1 MKICSPSLQA
11 GPDSSTDD
19 PFRFQCAR
27 AQKHPQT
34 THCSFHGRGQ
44 KLQTGINNLAADL
57 RSAARKVEP
66 LNSPAPFA
74 VASTSIAGRTTAGF
88 PQPDVHPAD
97 GLAVLRVGPGN
108 PSTGH
113 PEVSIA
119 NLSGTSCHLQS
130 DIRINRTP
138 LAQEISIDP
147 GQAVLKSGRVGHQ
160 SPTQNCRGTRHISQR
175 SGQKTCRQGF
185 TRADRQAALGRCGN
199 DFAGSRP
206 RLTSGANTTR
216 LRLTSRTNRL
226 NATSSTHSLSLPV
239 SMPG

>member
-19 PFRFQCAR
+19 PFRFQHAHSENHR
-27 AQKHPQT
+27 KT
-34 THCSFHGRGQ
+34 TTGSFHGRGQ
-44 KLQTGINNLAADL
+44 KLQTGIDNLTADL
-57 RSAARKVEP
+57 RPAARKVEP

-74 VASTSIAGRTTAGF
+74 VASTSIAGRTATSA

-97 GLAVLRVGPGN
+97 GLAVLRVGPRN

-113 PEVSIA
+113 PEISPA

-147 GQAVLKSGRVGHQ
+147 GQAVLKSGRVGDQ

-199 DFAGSRP
+199 DLAGSRP
-206 RLTSGANTTR
+206 RLTSGANATGP
-216 LRLTSRTNRL
+216 RLTSRTNRL